1 MGEGAGRRG
10 VPDLFKIGT
19 ALPSQAPLV
28 TLPDR
33 VCARPDAL
41 SRPSRARALLLL
53 VVVLLVVVW

>member
-1 MGEGAGRRG
+1 VRDGAGRRG
-10 VPDLFKIGT
+10 VSDLSKIAT

-41 SRPSRARALLLL
+41 PRPSRARALLLL
-53 VVVLLVVVW
+53 VLAVVVW